1 MTHGSLRVA
10 VLGATGFVGPHVC
23 DALAARGDQV
33 LAVARRPP
41 DRPGGH
47 RFVPIDLGRS
57 RPCDIAAVLD
67 AERPAVVV
75 NAVGSIWGRSDEEMW
90 SATAEPVIRLLDAV
104 ALLSSRPRL
113 VHLGSVLEHGPGGPG
128 DTAGPAATT
137 APATAYGRA
146 KLAATRAVLD
156 RTATGEVDG
165 MVLRV
170 ANVAG
175 PGSPRVS
182 LLGKVAERLVAAGPA
197 RAPVVIELDALL
209 ARRDYVDVRD
219 VADAVVAA
227 VDRPCSGAVVD
238 IGRGEAIGVRE
249 LVQMLVDTSGVEA
262 RVVERGPR
270 DPGRTSTDTS
280 VDVRPARELLGWSPQ
295 RSPQDAV
302 AAFWEDVVH
311 RRMTPARDRGGI

>member
-1 MTHGSLRVA
+1 MHGPVRVA

-23 DALAARGDQV
+23 DVLAARGDEV

-41 DRPGGH
+41 ARPGAH
-47 RFVPIDLGRS
+47 RFAPIDLERS
-57 RPCDIAAVLD
+57 RPRDIAAMLD

-90 SATAEPVIRLLDAV
+90 SAAAEPVIRLLDAV
-104 ALLSSRPRL
+104 ALLASRPRL
-113 VHLGSVLEHGPGGPG
+113 VHLGSVLERGPSGRE
-128 DTAGPAATT
+128 DAADPAATT
-137 APATAYGRA
+137 PPVTAYGRA

-156 RTATGEVDG
+156 RTAAGEVDG

-182 LLGKVAERLVAAGPA
+182 LLGKVAERLATA
-197 RAPVVIELDALL
+197 RPDGAPVVIELDALL
-209 ARRDYVDVRD
+209 AHRDYIDVRD

-227 VDRPCSGAVVD
+227 VDRPCTGAVVD
-238 IGRGEAIGVRE
+238 VGRGESIGVRE

-262 RVVERGPR
+262 RVVERGSR
-270 DPGRTSTDTS
+270 DPGLPSSDTS

-302 AAFWEDVVH
+302 AAFWKDVVRH
-311 RRMTPARDRGGI
+311 RTTPTRDRGGI